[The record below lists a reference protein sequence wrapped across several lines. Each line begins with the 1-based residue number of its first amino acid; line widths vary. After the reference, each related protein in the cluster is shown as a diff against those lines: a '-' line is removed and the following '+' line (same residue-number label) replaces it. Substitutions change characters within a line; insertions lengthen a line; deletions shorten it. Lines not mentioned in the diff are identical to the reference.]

1 MLIVTAKEGAV
12 TPGAQHVD
20 PEGTMA
26 RQGSSME
33 AAVCVLLVLCWIL
46 CTRVCARTSVQT

>member
-1 MLIVTAKEGAV
+1 MLTVTAKEGAV
-12 TPGAQHVD
+12 TPGAQHAD

-26 RQGSSME
+26 RQGSSTE